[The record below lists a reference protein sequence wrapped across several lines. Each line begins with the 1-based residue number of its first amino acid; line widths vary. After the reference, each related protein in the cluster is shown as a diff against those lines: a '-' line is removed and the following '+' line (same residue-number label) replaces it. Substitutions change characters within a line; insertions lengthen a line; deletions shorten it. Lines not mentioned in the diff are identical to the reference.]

1 MLQREKISLL
11 HLIKFQLLK
20 LPFCM
25 PEMFKEV
32 LLHEDNQTNLKNCY
46 FYKEI
51 IPRIRMFFVQE
62 GTICGYNKLLMG
74 LTNTSLGRGGVRR

>member
-1 MLQREKISLL
+1 
-11 HLIKFQLLK
+11 
-20 LPFCM
+20 M

-32 LLHEDNQTNLKNCY
+32 LLHEDNYTNLKNCY

-51 IPRIRMFFVQE
+51 IPRIRMLFVQE
-62 GTICGYNKLLMG
+62 GTMCGYNILLMG